1 MRSAGTTMEAMPRE
15 SETVRVPQ
23 MFHHEGPVLVP
34 PGADLELPIF
44 VFGLAGPLRDVTVS
58 LHVRHHAMGKLSLG
72 LVSPGPRGVLLS
84 ALSGGAAS
92 SFGKSCGEPLV
103 FTDHAPVSIADAAP
117 PHVGPYRAVGTL
129 AAFRGLPPQ
138 VANGC
143 WRLIVSDV
151 DHSGTGALI
160 ACVTLTFRV

>member
-1 MRSAGTTMEAMPRE
+1 MQSAGTTMEWLPKE
-15 SETVRVPQ
+15 SETVRRPH
-23 MFHHEGPVLVP
+23 MFHHEGPAVAA
-34 PGADLELPIF
+34 PGADLEVPIF
-44 VFGLAGPLRDVTVS
+44 VFGLPGPLRDVTVS

-84 ALSGGAAS
+84 ALSGGASS
-92 SFGKSCGEPLV
+92 SFGTSCGEPLV
-103 FTDHAPVSIADAAP
+103 FTDHAPVSIADAVP

-151 DHSGTGALI
+151 GQGGTGALV
-160 ACVTLTFRV
+160 ACVTLTFQV

>member
-1 MRSAGTTMEAMPRE
+1 MQSAGTTMEAMPRE
-15 SETVRVPQ
+15 SETVRGPRV
-23 MFHHEGPVLVP
+23 FRHEGPAVVP

-44 VFGLAGPLRDVTVS
+44 VFGLPGPIRDVTVS

-92 SFGKSCGEPLV
+92 SFGDSCHEPLV
-103 FTDHAPVSIADAAP
+103 FTDDAPVSIADAVP
-117 PHVGPYRAVGTL
+117 PHRGPYRAIGTL
-129 AAFRGLPPQ
+129 AAFRGLPPP

-143 WRLIVSDV
+143 WRLVLSDV
-151 DHSGTGALI
+151 GRGGAGALI
-160 ACVTLTFRV
+160 ACVTLTFQI

>member
-1 MRSAGTTMEAMPRE
+1 MEWLPKE
-15 SETVRVPQ
+15 SETVRRPH
-23 MFHHEGPVLVP
+23 MFHHEGPAVAA
-34 PGADLELPIF
+34 PGADLEVPIF
-44 VFGLAGPLRDVTVS
+44 VFGLPGPLRDVTVS

-84 ALSGGAAS
+84 ALSGGASS
-92 SFGKSCGEPLV
+92 SFGTSCGEPLV
-103 FTDHAPVSIADAAP
+103 FTDHAPVSIADAVP

-129 AAFRGLPPQ
+129 AAFRGLLPQ

-151 DHSGTGALI
+151 GQGGTGALV
-160 ACVTLTFRV
+160 ACVTLTFQV

>member
-1 MRSAGTTMEAMPRE
+1 MEATPRE
-15 SETVRVPQ
+15 SETVPVLRI
-23 MFHHEGPVLVP
+23 FHHEGPAVVP
-34 PGADLELPIF
+34 PGGDQELPIF
-44 VFGLAGPLRDVTVS
+44 VFGLPGPLRDVTVS

-92 SFGKSCGEPLV
+92 SFGSSCHEPLV
-103 FTDHAPVSIADAAP
+103 FTDDAPVSIADAEP
-117 PHVGPYRAVGTL
+117 PHLGPYRAIGTL

-151 DHSGTGALI
+151 GHGGTGALI
-160 ACVTLTFRV
+160 ACVTLTFQV

>member
-1 MRSAGTTMEAMPRE
+1 MQSAGTTMEWLPKE
-15 SETVRVPQ
+15 SETVRRPH
-23 MFHHEGPVLVP
+23 MFHHEGPAVAA
-34 PGADLELPIF
+34 PGADLEVPIF
-44 VFGLAGPLRDVTVS
+44 VFGLPGPLRDVTVS

-84 ALSGGAAS
+84 ALSGGASS
-92 SFGKSCGEPLV
+92 SFGTSCGEPLV
-103 FTDHAPVSIADAAP
+103 FTDHAPVSIADAVP

-129 AAFRGLPPQ
+129 AAFRGLLPQ

-151 DHSGTGALI
+151 GQGGTGALV
-160 ACVTLTFRV
+160 ACVTLTFQV

>member
-1 MRSAGTTMEAMPRE
+1 MRSAGTVMEAMTRE
-15 SETVRVPQ
+15 SETMHVPHV
-23 MFHHEGPVLVP
+23 FHHEGPAIVP

-44 VFGLAGPLRDVTVS
+44 VFGLPGPLRDVTVS
-58 LHVRHHAMGKLSLG
+58 LHVRHQAIGKLSLG

-84 ALSGGAAS
+84 ALNGGSAAS
-92 SFGKSCGEPLV
+92 FGISCQEPLV
-103 FTDHAPVSIADAAP
+103 FTDHAPVSIADAVP
-117 PHVGPYRAVGTL
+117 PHRGPYRAIGTL

-151 DHSGTGALI
+151 GHGGTGALI
-160 ACVTLTFRV
+160 ACVTLNFQL

>member
-1 MRSAGTTMEAMPRE
+1 MQSAGTTMEAMPRE
-15 SETVRVPQ
+15 SETVRGPRV
-23 MFHHEGPVLVP
+23 FHHEGPAVVP

-44 VFGLAGPLRDVTVS
+44 VFGLPGPIRDVTVS

-92 SFGKSCGEPLV
+92 SFGDSCHEPLV
-103 FTDHAPVSIADAAP
+103 FTDDAPVSIADAVP
-117 PHVGPYRAVGTL
+117 PHRGPYRAIGTL
-129 AAFRGLPPQ
+129 AAFRGLPPP

-143 WRLIVSDV
+143 WRLVLSDV
-151 DHSGTGALI
+151 GRGGAGALI
-160 ACVTLTFRV
+160 ACVTLTFQL

>member
-1 MRSAGTTMEAMPRE
+1 MQSAGTTIEWLPKE
-15 SETVRVPQ
+15 SETVRRPH
-23 MFHHEGPVLVP
+23 MFHHEGPAVVP
-34 PGADLELPIF
+34 PGADLEVPIF
-44 VFGLAGPLRDVTVS
+44 VFGLPGPLRDVTVS

-92 SFGKSCGEPLV
+92 SFGTSCGEPLV
-103 FTDHAPVSIADAAP
+103 FTDHAPVSIADAVP

-129 AAFRGLPPQ
+129 AAFRGLLPQ

-151 DHSGTGALI
+151 GQGGTGALV
-160 ACVTLTFRV
+160 ACVTLTFQV

>member
-1 MRSAGTTMEAMPRE
+1 MLSAGLMRVMPRE

-23 MFHHEGPVLVP
+23 MFHHEGPAVVP
-34 PGADLELPIF
+34 PGADMELPIF

-58 LHVRHHAMGKLSLG
+58 LHVRHHAMGQLSLG

-84 ALSGGAAS
+84 ALSGGASS
-92 SFGKSCGEPLV
+92 SFGKSCQEPLV
-103 FTDHAPVSIADAAP
+103 FTDHAPVSIADAVP
-117 PHVGPYRAVGTL
+117 PHLGPYRAVGTL
-129 AAFRGLPPQ
+129 AAFRGLTPP

-151 DHSGTGALI
+151 GRGGTGALI
-160 ACVTLTFRV
+160 ACVTLTFQV